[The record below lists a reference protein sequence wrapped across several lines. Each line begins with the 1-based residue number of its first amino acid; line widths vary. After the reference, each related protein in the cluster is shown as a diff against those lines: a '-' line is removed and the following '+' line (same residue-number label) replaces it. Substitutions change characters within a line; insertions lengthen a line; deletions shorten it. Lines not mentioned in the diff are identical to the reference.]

1 MQRQC
6 VISFPSEVIKSTLIT
21 AQIDNLLLV
30 MEISAQSQ
38 QQKHQSK

>member
-1 MQRQC
+1 MQRQR
-6 VISFPSEVIKSTLIT
+6 VISFSSEAIESTLIT
-21 AQIDNLLLV
+21 AQIDNLLLI